1 MSKRLFRA
9 DLTSTKGKSFS
20 ELEIPGIE
28 PDKEKKDP
36 ESLVRR
42 ALVLYPGTFN
52 DEPIT
57 AETLQEL
64 VDNFDVLAFQ
74 PPIQGDHWWSIHET
88 VGYVTALEIEDGKLY
103 AMLEIIDPVAKEKV
117 QSGLWKYVS
126 VGFTLNPATLM
137 EISFVSQP
145 AVRGEAGQGTETARL
160 LSRSG
165 DGVVVLGADTP
176 AATAEDAADAPAATA
191 EPAEA
196 APAAEPAPA
205 EQPAAAEA
213 EPANAEPPAEAAPTE
228 ADELT
233 DGEIEQI
240 ASEIEAELNNE
251 ATADAEPAA
260 EPAAT
265 LSVKLSMEKL
275 ARAQEELKELRA
287 AKLELIKLKTAN
299 TVKELV
305 SLGHITP
312 AQADAEAAFAA
323 KLPDE
328 LREEY
333 FQLRRAVRQTYP
345 NVVLSN
351 NSDYISAE
359 SAKAAD
365 IALAMDC
372 AGYEPS
378 PHGWQKKK

>member
-1 MSKRLFRA
+1 MDKQLIRTE
-9 DLTSTKGKSFS
+9 LTKPECRSFS
-20 ELEIPGIE
+20 VLEEAETAPE
-28 PDKEKKDP
+28 EAERKDS
-36 ESLVRR
+36 ESLIRR
-42 ALVLYPGTFN
+42 ALVLYPGTFKGF
-52 DEPIT
+52 T
-57 AETLQEL
+57 VTKEL
-64 VDNFDVLAFQ
+64 IQSIYENFDPAAFQ
-74 PPIQGDHWWSIHET
+74 PPIQQDHWPDISST
-88 VGYVTALEIEDGKLY
+88 VGYVAALELEDDKLY
-103 AMLEIIDPVAKEKV
+103 AVLEIIDPCAKEKV
-117 QSGLWKYVS
+117 KSGLWKYVS
-126 VGFTLNPATLM
+126 VAFTSEPLKPVLF
-137 EISFVSQP
+137 EVSFTAQP
-145 AVRGEAGQGTETARL
+145 AVRGDGLYDTVGTEPARL
-160 LSRSG
+160 LSLNSG
-165 DGVVVLGADTP
+165 LPQVVLA
-176 AATAEDAADAPAATA
+176 A

-196 APAAEPAPA
+196 GPAAEPAPA

-260 EPAAT
+260 KPGEAT
-265 LSVKLSMEKL
+265 LSVKLSLEKL

-287 AKLELIKLKTAN
+287 AKLELVQLKAAN
-299 TVKELV
+299 AVKELV

-312 AQADAEAAFAA
+312 AQADAEVAFAS

-333 FQLRRAVRQTYP
+333 FHLRRAVRQTYP

-351 NSDYISAE
+351 NSDHISAE

-378 PHGWQKKK
+378 PSGWQKKK